1 MLKKHRFQ
9 QPSMFLVRKSLRS
22 TALHPSVQKMYVH
35 SVTFFRN
42 GALGRTNNNFETLNF
57 QGINV
62 ICVKRGGDTQMSSH
76 SEWLLTVP
84 NKPDAIDFSFIP
96 ITSLL
101 KGAPGRGFLSHAINL
116 YLRCKFNL

>member
-1 MLKKHRFQ
+1 
-9 QPSMFLVRKSLRS
+9 MFLVRKSLRS
-22 TALHPSVQKMYVH
+22 TALHPSVQKMYVVVVLH
-35 SVTFFRN
+35 SVAFFRN
-42 GALGRTNNNFETLNF
+42 VALGRTNNNFPTLNF

-101 KGAPGRGFLSHAINL
+101 KGASGRGFLSHAINL
-116 YLRCKFNL
+116 YLRCKFK